1 MASAFEGNC
10 IKVTTGELER
20 PILFGAGIMQLSR
33 DGNHNRCYTY
43 AKIDGEFR
51 HHTEGGVPAYT
62 DSIRFRVADIIPLC
76 PISKGLLCQ
85 DIEILQDEV
94 WRKVSKNLLL
104 HSQVE
109 AGLSEEEMMRYRGLL
124 LKKQKWQLSDHEE
137 LFLDRVRDR
146 SAFFLQRFKENLLY
160 QRNREY

>member
-1 MASAFEGNC
+1 
-10 IKVTTGELER
+10 
-20 PILFGAGIMQLSR
+20 
-33 DGNHNRCYTY
+33 
-43 AKIDGEFR
+43 
-51 HHTEGGVPAYT
+51 
-62 DSIRFRVADIIPLC
+62 
-76 PISKGLLCQ
+76 GLLCQ

-109 AGLSEEEMMRYRGLL
+109 VGLSEEEMMRYRSLL
-124 LKKQKWQLSDHEE
+124 LKKQKWQLPDHEE

-160 QRNREY
+160 QRNRENWIAGKVELF